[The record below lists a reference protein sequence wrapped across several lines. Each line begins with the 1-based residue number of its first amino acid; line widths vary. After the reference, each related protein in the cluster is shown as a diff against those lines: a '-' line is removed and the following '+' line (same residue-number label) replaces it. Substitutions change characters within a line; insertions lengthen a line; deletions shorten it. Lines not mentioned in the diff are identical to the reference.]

1 MTGRLLAY
9 VLRDPDGREVGAR
22 HAEKRRAFAAALA
35 VSSGGG
41 PVTLWWVD
49 DIGRPKVMLGT
60 AEDGRFR
67 PSEHFD

>member
-9 VLRDPDGREVGAR
+9 VLHDPDGREVGAW
-22 HAEKRRAFAAALA
+22 HVEKRHAFAAALA
-35 VSSGGG
+35 VSHGGG

-49 DIGRPKVMLGT
+49 DTGRPRVMLGT
-60 AEDGRFR
+60 AEGGRFR